1 MEAAMQQAL
10 HMRQERAAGAQSDQ
24 NQKGSGQPGGGG
36 DPSPQ
41 EMGENQSVDLSKLP
55 DLKNMTKADWAKLPP
70 KAAEKLLENER
81 EAISPEFREQIN
93 RYFLIIG
100 ERGRNKP
107 SPVQPKK

>member
-41 EMGENQSVDLSKLP
+41 KMGENQSVDLSKLP

-107 SPVQPKK
+107 SPVKQKK

>member
-1 MEAAMQQAL
+1 MGAGQKKQQ
-10 HMRQERAAGAQSDQ
+10 
-24 NQKGSGQPGGGG
+24 GSGQSGGGG
-36 DPSPQ
+36 DTPPQ
-41 EMGENQSVDLSKLP
+41 EIAESQPVDLSKLP

-100 ERGRNKP
+100 ERGRKNSAPAKKP
-107 SPVQPKK
+107 KQQ